1 MRGAIRTIIVAWAML
16 LGLCAI
22 SPALAQ
28 TARETDSGEPVS
40 IEELVEDHTSNRR
53 IQSERPEF
61 KPDIP
66 ERQPRQR
73 NGFLEAIA
81 KFFAW
86 VFQTFGGLLKIL
98 LISLIVAAVCYALW
112 YMFGDVAALQLG
124 RRKKDAGP
132 DISVVE
138 DDRPSAGE
146 ATALLERADA
156 LAAEGRFAEAVHL
169 LLFRSIEDLRRS
181 RSEGVPVSLTAREIQ
196 SLSDL
201 SARARQ
207 ALAPIIRIVEN
218 SFFGGRSVD
227 KENWTTARASYEQFA
242 FGEAK
247 AA

>member
-1 MRGAIRTIIVAWAML
+1 VRGAIRTIIVAWAML

-22 SPALAQ
+22 SPAMAQ
-28 TARETDSGEPVS
+28 ASNEADGGERVS
-40 IEELVEDHTSNRR
+40 IEELVEDHTANRR

-86 VFQTFGGLLKIL
+86 VFNTFGGLLKIL
-98 LISLIVAAVCYALW
+98 MIAVIVAAVCYALW
-112 YMFGDVAALQLG
+112 YMFGDVAALRLG
-124 RRKKDAGP
+124 RRKKEVGP
-132 DISVVE
+132 DIVV
-138 DDRPSAGE
+138 DGDRPSAGE
-146 ATALLERADA
+146 AAALLERADA
-156 LAAEGRFAEAVHL
+156 LAAEGRYAEAVHL

-227 KENWTTARASYEQFA
+227 REHWTTARASYEQFA

-247 AA
+247 TA